1 MKSKVTVALILL
13 FSLISPCGGQERPGA
28 AAQRL
33 AIKTADGALFVWN
46 QLSNNFTLAIK
57 GKDVRPN
64 NSTEDVF
71 FKADGIILQIQSP
84 AISGFI
90 NDKPGTKLT
99 EQTIL
104 QAHRDWES
112 EYAGS
117 ILKTKLKVQSSAER
131 LKNGREALYWRFDLP
146 EGFSR
151 VEKSR
156 VFLTTVSGDHVIVL
170 NGSATTD
177 VPEDRVRQY
186 LFDTLATLTVSPTP
200 FDLRKLQETIRRRGS
215 LLSPAKAGSGDVSAR
230 YPPINRW
237 AIFNHPLRGL
247 LRIALVD
254 DEYSA

>member
-13 FSLISPCGGQERPGA
+13 FYVISPCGGQERPEA
-28 AAQRL
+28 AAPERR

-90 NDKPGTKLT
+90 NGKPGTKLT
-99 EQTIL
+99 EQAIL

-117 ILKTKLKVQSSAER
+117 ILKTKLKVQSSAEK

-146 EGFSR
+146 AGFSR

-156 VFLTTVSGDHVIVL
+156 VFLTTVNGDHVIVL

-200 FDLRKLQETIRRRGS
+200 FDLRKLQEIIRRSGS
-215 LLSPAKAGSGDVSAR
+215 LLSPAGSGDVFAR

-237 AIFNHPLRGL
+237 AIINRPLRG
-247 LRIALVD
+247 RNPC
-254 DEYSA
+254 ESSHSPQT